1 MSDIANSSWPSAGV
15 VIPTFNGAERL
26 PKVLAAL
33 AMQSTPD
40 RSFEVVLVDNA
51 STDGTAS
58 VAELDPSTRR
68 LRERGIQVRV
78 IAEPNQGLIHARI
91 AGVKG
96 TRADVVCFLD
106 DDNIPDRDFVANGIP
121 LFSQGSLGLAISSVR
136 PSWEVLPP
144 PSVERRKHLLAV
156 NDYLGDQ
163 VLDFGATATPAPTIG
178 AGMWVRRSAFISAVP
193 CDQPELLLPGR
204 VGRRLASGEDIE
216 LGILIGRAG
225 YNRIYV
231 PTLRLVHEI
240 PRRRLETAYICELIT
255 GIIRSELTLREK
267 YGGTK
272 FNSRVRLIGLLRLSA
287 AVCAIPW
294 LAAMRSDSRREIAF
308 VIAARRA
315 ILRGPLRLGE

>member
-1 MSDIANSSWPSAGV
+1 MSDTTESSWPYAGI
-15 VIPTFNGAERL
+15 VIPSFNSAERL
-26 PKVLAAL
+26 PRVLVAL
-33 AMQSTPD
+33 SEQSAPD
-40 RSFEVVLVDNA
+40 RSFEVVVVDNA
-51 STDGTAS
+51 STDGTAA

-78 IAEPNQGLIHARI
+78 IAEPRQGLTYARI
-91 AGVKG
+91 AGVNE
-96 TRADVVCFLD
+96 TRAHVICFLD
-106 DDNIPDRDFVANGIP
+106 DDNLPDYDFVANGIGV
-121 LFSQGSLGLAISSVR
+121 FRQQALGLAISSVR

-144 PSVERRKHLLAV
+144 PSVERRRHLLAV
-156 NDYLGDQ
+156 NDYLGDR

-178 AGMWVRRSAFISAVP
+178 AGMWIRRSAFISAVP
-193 CDQPELLLPGR
+193 CDHPELLLPDR
-204 VGRRLASGEDIE
+204 VGRRLASGGDIE
-216 LGILIGRAG
+216 LGILVGRAG
-225 YNRIYV
+225 YNRIYI

-240 PRRRLETAYICELIT
+240 PRRRLETAYVCELIT

-267 YGGTK
+267 YGGTR

-294 LAAMRSDSRREIAF
+294 LAAMRSDARREIAF